1 MPVLSLCMIV
11 KNEEKYLRDCL
22 ESVKSVADEII
33 IVDTG
38 STDSTTEIAKEFN
51 ANILYY
57 EWNNNF
63 SDARNFALKNC
74 TGNWILYLDADER
87 ISEKSIDELRRNLGK
102 YEKLGVKCTVKS
114 IDSYNNRDNSMKYTR
129 LFRNLP
135 DIAFTGRV
143 HEQIEL
149 SLIKQYYK
157 IVNSNIEII
166 HLGYN
171 VSHENKKEKARRNL
185 ELLLLDYAETNSCY
199 IAFQLA
205 QTYNILEDEENAE
218 KYSIMAIDGKNL
230 SPQHR
235 AISYALLSN
244 NEFKR
249 HQSDSALHYIKE
261 GLRADN
267 RQPYLNLLASKI
279 YYRLQDNLN
288 AEEFCRKA
296 FEANS
301 RLLSGNNYS
310 ALDIILNDEEIIYY
324 GISLA
329 KSSRNQRYFNLYL
342 NAIKKYF
349 ERCEFTNA
357 DNKIAVLRK
366 IYADETIKNGEVEEI
381 ISVINKNNLNNI
393 LEILKLYKS
402 YDSKLKILSKI
413 AGEYLTEP
421 AFAGMFGITLAD
433 NNLMDE
439 AKKVLE
445 SVVNSQ
451 KAEPAAL
458 FYLISIYARENNFNK
473 ISVYIKS
480 LEEDFSHIPEV
491 KLRLPLLKQKLTTL
505 GQM

>member
-11 KNEEKYLRDCL
+11 KNEEKFLRDCL
-22 ESVKSVADEII
+22 ESVKSVADEMI

-38 STDSTTEIAKEFN
+38 STDNTIEIAKEYN
-51 ANILYY
+51 TNILHY

-63 SDARNFALKNC
+63 SAARNFALKNC

-87 ISEKSIDELRRNLGK
+87 LSEKSTEEVRRNLGK

-114 IDSYNNRDNSMKYTR
+114 IDSFNNRDNSMKYTR

-135 DIAFTGRV
+135 DIEFTGRV
-143 HEQIEL
+143 HEQIDP

-166 HLGYN
+166 HFGYN
-171 VSHENKKEKARRNL
+171 VNDESKKEKAKRNL
-185 ELLLLDYAETNSCY
+185 ELLLLDYSETSSCY
-199 IAFQLA
+199 VAFQLA

-218 KYSIMAIDGKNL
+218 KYSILAVDGKSL

-249 HQSDSALHYIKE
+249 HKTDSALHYIKE
-261 GLRADN
+261 GLRADGS
-267 RQPYLNLLASKI
+267 QPYLNLLASKI
-279 YYRLQDNLN
+279 YFRMQDIMN

-324 GISLA
+324 GISLS
-329 KSSRNQRYFNLYL
+329 KMSKNQRYLNLYL
-342 NAIKKYF
+342 NAIKKYLDRS
-349 ERCEFTNA
+349 ELSNA
-357 DNKIAVLRK
+357 TNKIEVLRK
-366 IYADETIKNGEVEEI
+366 IYADEIIKNGEVEEI
-381 ISVINKNNLNNI
+381 VSLINKNNLNNI
-393 LEILKLYKS
+393 LEILKQYKS
-402 YDSKLKILSKI
+402 NDSKLKILGKI
-413 AGEYLTEP
+413 AGEYISEP

-433 NNLMDE
+433 NNLFDE

-445 SVVNSQ
+445 SVVNSK
-451 KAEPAAL
+451 KAEPSAF
-458 FYLISIYARENNFNK
+458 FYLISIYAKENNFDK
-473 ISVYIKS
+473 ISVYLNS

-491 KLRLPLLKQKLTTL
+491 KVRLPYLKQKLAAL
-505 GQM
+505 G